1 MIPSVARMEQARAAC
16 TEALKTDELAAAIE
30 FLAGRGFSAD
40 RCLDLL
46 RTTAEV
52 QVAVADLV
60 ELKRSALASSGPVA
74 QPAVL
79 ERSLLI
85 QGALRAVDKIQ
96 DLPVDES
103 VKKMFFKEFALYA
116 SPPVGAEDRFALTS
130 FSFISMCRI
139 ICQLRFP
146 GGLLHWERS
155 GFPRSWLKKIPR
167 RFLLR
172 TLRFILFEARGFK
185 PYMV

>member
-74 QPAVL
+74 QPGG
-79 ERSLLI
+79 I
-85 QGALRAVDKIQ
+85 GALAAD
-96 DLPVDES
+96 
-103 VKKMFFKEFALYA
+103 
-116 SPPVGAEDRFALTS
+116 
-130 FSFISMCRI
+130 
-139 ICQLRFP
+139 
-146 GGLLHWERS
+146 
-155 GFPRSWLKKIPR
+155 PRSSASGRQDPGSPR
-167 RFLLR
+167 R
-172 TLRFILFEARGFK
+172 
-185 PYMV
+185 